1 MKLDLTTLNPKN
13 TAIISV
19 DMINAFCK
27 FGALS
32 SQKCDEISQK
42 VADFLKNAY
51 ELGFFN
57 ILLIQDLHDD
67 KSTEFLSFAKHA
79 INGQRECDSI
89 DEIKNLYFYEK
100 LMIFNKNSLSIAY
113 NEKFNAFLHKNQQID
128 TFIVFGVCTDLCV
141 YSTISH
147 LCLSANEQNLKR
159 RLIVIKDLCATFD
172 APNHDANFY
181 NEFFLNHAKFAFN
194 AEIKKLG

>member
-1 MKLDLTTLNPKN
+1 MKLDLTALNPKN

-32 SQKCDEISQK
+32 SQKCGEISQK
-42 VADFLKNAY
+42 AADFLSHAY
-51 ELGFFN
+51 ELGFLN
-57 ILLIQDLHDD
+57 ILLIQDLHDEN
-67 KSTEFLSFAKHA
+67 SSEFLSFKKHA
-79 INGQRECDSI
+79 VKGLNECEAI
-89 DEIKNLYFYEK
+89 DEIKNLSFYEK

-113 NEKFNAFLHKNQQID
+113 NENFNAFLRQNPHID
-128 TFIVFGVCTDLCV
+128 TFVIFGVCTDLCV

-147 LCLSANEQNLKR
+147 LALSANEQNLKR
-159 RLIVIKDLCATFD
+159 RLIVVKDLCATFD
-172 APNHDANFY
+172 APNHDADFY